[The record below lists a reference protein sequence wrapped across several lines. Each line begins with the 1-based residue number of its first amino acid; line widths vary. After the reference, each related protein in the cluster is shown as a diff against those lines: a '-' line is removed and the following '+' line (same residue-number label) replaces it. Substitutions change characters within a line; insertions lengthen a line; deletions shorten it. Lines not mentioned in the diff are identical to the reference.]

1 MDYINLFR
9 LVSFL
14 KNIFTH
20 RYFSTTRAHLMS
32 ALKSIHHLRVLKEFS
47 DKPGKKMT
55 DYERHLIRHVSLPTA
70 RKIIKDLINA
80 NLVSCEASNNDKRMK
95 LLTVKET
102 DYDRYI

>member
-1 MDYINLFR
+1 
-9 LVSFL
+9 
-14 KNIFTH
+14 
-20 RYFSTTRAHLMS
+20 
-32 ALKSIHHLRVLKEFS
+32 
-47 DKPGKKMT
+47 MT

-102 DYDRYI
+102 DYDKYI